1 MANATTPTEMVASDQ
16 LFKSA
21 LQQSNT
27 SISDKLEELSKVFCP
42 KFYEVNQNLKCDL
55 CQLKDT
61 CVSKTRIEQLK
72 QDISGLTDERTQL
85 MTKYSEL
92 QDAIKNYLLS

>member
-27 SISDKLEELSKVFCP
+27 SISDKLEELSK
-42 KFYEVNQNLKCDL
+42 
-55 CQLKDT
+55 
-61 CVSKTRIEQLK
+61 
-72 QDISGLTDERTQL
+72 
-85 MTKYSEL
+85 KYSSFMNDGDCDKIKFISMV
-92 QDAIKNYLLS
+92 DAIKDDAEKEAKKEKAVTDYGRNE